1 MGKTSKCSNFNFH
14 EHSGTMLFWGF
25 IVLLFVLVVGNF
37 VLTLTIISFFKIGMG
52 MESIK
57 LIPELK
63 TIKFYGSAD
72 FNKVYKK
79 DGLIEGFKDTP
90 TLIEGYCDEN
100 YFHIY
105 VKYFE
110 IFYFL
115 GDDNYLKINLVDRKG
130 HSTNRLMMGSNGTE
144 FKGINLMQIKDQT
157 TSLPVFTST
166 NKQKYNLAKET
177 KNLEATIVYAAHI
190 TSPIDQKLEIQSKGM
205 IRVSGIEGTKLDARE
220 IFLSAEQN
228 ILLNSNSTIQFAADS
243 IYIDA
248 DRVAIAPF
256 PERPNTAQ
264 YKLCACYPKGIIYRV
279 PLAKLHNTKDACRH
293 FKSDICA

>member
-14 EHSGTMLFWGF
+14 EHSGTWLFWGF

-79 DGLIEGFKDTP
+79 DGLIEGFKDTS
-90 TLIEGYCDEN
+90 TLIEGE
-100 YFHIY
+100 
-105 VKYFE
+105 
-110 IFYFL
+110 
-115 GDDNYLKINLVDRKG
+115 DNYVKINLVDRKG

-144 FKGINLMQIKDQT
+144 FKGVNFMQIKDHT
-157 TSLPVFTST
+157 TNQPVFTST
-166 NKQKYNLAKET
+166 SKLKYNLAKET
-177 KNLEATIVYAAHI
+177 KNLEATMVYAAHI
-190 TSPIDQKLEIQSKGM
+190 TSPIDEKLEFQSKGM
-205 IRVSGIEGTKLDARE
+205 IRISGIEGTKLEARE

-228 ILLNSNSTIQFAADS
+228 ILLDSNSTIQFAAHS

-293 FKSDICA
+293 FKADICA